1 MGDGAA
7 VSQARLEPN
16 AVPAQ
21 RGTEDERPRGLGA
34 GNLHPLLSSPLQWR
48 VHPESKG
55 MAVPGW
61 ATPGDRPREESKASA
76 PGRCGMEER
85 GGGFC
90 VLPQAGRGRAIAT
103 VLQTALAH
111 AESLG
116 ERMPASAGR
125 GYDIPRSRGGNGR
138 IDFDCR
144 ELRRS
149 GGQEV
154 SAGGSQ
160 IR

>member
-7 VSQARLEPN
+7 VSQARLESD

-34 GNLHPLLSSPLQWR
+34 GNLHPLLSSPLQR
-48 VHPESKG
+48 GVHPESEG

-61 ATPGDRPREESKASA
+61 ATSGNRSCEESQASA
-76 PGRCGMEER
+76 PGRCWMEER
-85 GGGFC
+85 GGGFRGR
-90 VLPQAGRGRAIAT
+90 PRAGRGRAVAK

-111 AESLG
+111 AESPG
-116 ERMPASAGR
+116 ERIPAPAG
-125 GYDIPRSRGGNGR
+125 GGLNISRSRGGIGR